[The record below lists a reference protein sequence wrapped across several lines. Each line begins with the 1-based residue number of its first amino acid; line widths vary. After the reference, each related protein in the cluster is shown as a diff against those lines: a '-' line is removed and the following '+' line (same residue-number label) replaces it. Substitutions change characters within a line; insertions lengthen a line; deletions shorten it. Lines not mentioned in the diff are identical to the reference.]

1 MAGLG
6 PVKIDA
12 APAMRRVH
20 MDVVITYTRT
30 ARFRMWL
37 GLKLLFLAAR
47 VLLCRV
53 DVDFR

>member
-6 PVKIDA
+6 PVEIDVT
-12 APAMRRVH
+12 PAIRRVH
-20 MDVVITYTRT
+20 MDVVITYSRT

-37 GLKLLFLAAR
+37 GSKLLFLAAR